1 VKPHINRRL
10 HECRR
15 IDEAKWGTYDIHES
29 GHVNRG
35 ELGRADRLTL
45 LGVAEPHSDRL
56 VEEEDVRLNT
66 APSQL
71 LSLTLD
77 SLTRRMK
84 R

>member
-1 VKPHINRRL
+1 MRL
-10 HECRR
+10 SG
-15 IDEAKWGTYDIHES
+15 GTYDIHES

-56 VEEEDVRLNT
+56 VEEEDVCLNT

-71 LSLTLD
+71 LSLTLE

-84 R
+84 ENTKRRTCSFQA